1 MRKINEMN
9 LRHIKQRLLVHEAKK
24 WQGFTEQGGNNKGQA
39 VELFQKY
46 VDGRAV
52 GEPWCISFI
61 QFCVNQVDE
70 MVDSFFAMSINHRS
84 QLHRTE
90 HSLTMYRM
98 HPENLHINQ
107 PEPGTI
113 PIWQKGLTAS
123 GHGGIV
129 DFVLTDDRGFMSIE
143 GNTGP
148 GSKVEREGDGVFRKV
163 RSLSTVGSFKLKG
176 FLRPWDDLLL
186 DNI

>member
-1 MRKINEMN
+1 MN

-24 WQGFTEQGGNNKGQA
+24 WLGFTEQGGNNKGQA

-46 VDGRAV
+46 VDGRAA

-70 MVDSFFAMSINHRS
+70 MADSFFAMSINHRT
-84 QLHRTE
+84 QLYRTE
-90 HSLTMYRM
+90 HSLTMFRM
-98 HPENLHINQ
+98 HPQHLHVSQ
-107 PEPGTI
+107 PEPGAI
-113 PIWQKGLTAS
+113 PIWQKGLSAS
-123 GHGGIV
+123 GHGGIAETHSE
-129 DFVLTDDRGFMSIE
+129 FGEFGTYE

-148 GSKVEREGDGVFRKV
+148 SDKVERDGDGVFQKR
-163 RSLSTVGSFKLKG
+163 RSMETVGTFKLKG

-186 DNI
+186 CDI